1 MMPISLL
8 SVGEERIIRRI
19 GGRAEVKQ
27 RLKELGFVVG
37 EKVKVISKLS
47 NNVIVGIKESR
58 VAIDGSLAKDI
69 FV

>member
-8 SVGEERIIRRI
+8 SVGEERIIQRI

-37 EKVKVISKLS
+37 GGVKVISKLS
-47 NNVIVGIKESR
+47 DNVIVGIKESR